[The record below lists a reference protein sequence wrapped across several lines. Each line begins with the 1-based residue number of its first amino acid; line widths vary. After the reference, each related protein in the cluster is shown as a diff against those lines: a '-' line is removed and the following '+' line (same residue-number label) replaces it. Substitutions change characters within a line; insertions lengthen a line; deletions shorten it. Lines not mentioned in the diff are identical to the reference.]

1 MIISK
6 SRKAGFFAEL
16 TTVIRHI
23 KKVKD
28 ENKKI
33 HIDWNKGNS
42 LYYDSNFGENVWEY
56 FFDQVDI
63 VENENIDY
71 VLNDYILL
79 HPIDQLN
86 LRQTFNKIYMEH
98 IKLNKSTQ
106 KLINENIKLVDK
118 NTLGLHIR
126 KTDKF
131 LCNSFNEPM
140 ALPIDDELVF
150 KLIDDKLESGYNKIF
165 LATDCSETY
174 DIFYKKYENFI
185 INIDRIRGNG
195 IDAIHTNP
203 QGSGY
208 YKGLEALLD
217 SYILSE
223 CGFLIRSTSN
233 LSSFS
238 MFINV
243 NLECININEIYR
255 NDNREHEFNIYSKI

>member
-1 MIISK
+1 MVISK

-16 TTVIRHI
+16 TTVIRHL

-33 HIDWNKGNS
+33 YVDWNKNNS

-56 FFDQVDI
+56 FFEQIDVSEDR
-63 VENENIDY
+63 NIDY
-71 VLNDYILL
+71 VLSDYIPLS
-79 HPIDQLN
+79 PFNQLN
-86 LRQTFNKIYMEH
+86 LRQTFNKFYTEH
-98 IKLNKSTQ
+98 IKLNEKTQ
-106 KLINENIKLVDK
+106 KLVNQNIKLVNK

-131 LCNSFNEPM
+131 LGNKFNEPM
-140 ALPIDDELVF
+140 SLPIDDEIVF
-150 KLIDDKLESGYNKIF
+150 KLIDDKLKLGFDKIF

-174 DIFYKKYENFI
+174 EKYYNKYGDFI
-185 INIDRIRGNG
+185 INIHRIRGTG
-195 IDAIHTNP
+195 INAIHTNNN
-203 QGSGY
+203 GSGY

-217 SYILSE
+217 CYMLSE

-238 MFINV
+238 MFINL
-243 NLECININEIYR
+243 NLDCININEIYR

>member
-1 MIISK
+1 
-6 SRKAGFFAEL
+6 
-16 TTVIRHI
+16 
-23 KKVKD
+23 
-28 ENKKI
+28 
-33 HIDWNKGNS
+33 
-42 LYYDSNFGENVWEY
+42 
-56 FFDQVDI
+56 
-63 VENENIDY
+63 
-71 VLNDYILL
+71 VLDNYILL

-86 LRQTFNKIYMEH
+86 LRQTFNKIYVDY
-98 IKLNKSTQ
+98 IKLNEKTQ
-106 KLINENIKLVDK
+106 KLINENIKLVNK

-165 LATDCSETY
+165 LATDCSDTY
-174 DIFYKKYENFI
+174 NKFYKRYEKFI
-185 INIDRIRGNG
+185 INVERIRSNG
-195 IDAIHTNP
+195 TNAIHTNP

-217 SYILSE
+217 TYILSE

-238 MFINV
+238 MFINLD
-243 NLECININEIYR
+243 LECINVNEIYR